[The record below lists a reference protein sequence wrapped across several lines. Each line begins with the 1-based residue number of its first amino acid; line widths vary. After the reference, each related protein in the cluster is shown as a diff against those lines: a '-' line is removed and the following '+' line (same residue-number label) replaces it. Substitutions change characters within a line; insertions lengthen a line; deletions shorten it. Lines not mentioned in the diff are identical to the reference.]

1 MALVPYLI
9 ILKLPAFAKDIH
21 GLYGNGSN
29 GKGSKSSN
37 PRSNPRSNLGSNQN
51 TQDFLA
57 IDKI

>member
-37 PRSNPRSNLGSNQN
+37 PRSNLGSNQN